1 MRAPVPRLAPLPTS
15 ASTQRPV
22 EAVELSL
29 GRLRLVGV
37 ALIVAVTAFDLVD
50 NGADRSLF
58 AALPRTAAV
67 FAVAAALLLSYRL
80 SARIEHSVA
89 PGRVI
94 VAQLALD
101 IGAVAT
107 TIVAFD
113 PPPGGVLWVVVGL
126 PVLEGALRYRL
137 TGAVAAWVAVAFLLA
152 AAVVVRWQPGQGL
165 EPFETMASPLAL
177 GLALGVPAGYLAERL
192 TAELIEASQA
202 RDDAHDRAWL
212 LAVLT
217 VAANDLTSPDIDID
231 DLLATVLDAGAEF
244 GFERVDI
251 GVAGPT
257 GWRTLGR
264 RDGTTTGSDR
274 SAGDRPACEP
284 ADSEPADSEPADS
297 LGAPEHRLTD
307 LGEVELLDDRALIAI
322 ARRGTETLV
331 LRAFCATCSERPERI
346 AALRTLSGAAVS
358 AHRGLTQRRSLAAER
373 TQLAHDASHD
383 ALTDLRNRTGL
394 LTALAERRSGALLF
408 ADLDGFKAV
417 NDVYGH
423 DAGDEVL
430 RVVARRLEGQTPPDA
445 VVGRLGGDEFV
456 VLVPDATNV
465 GPLVERLERVVGEPI
480 AVTDA
485 VVRVGVSIGQ
495 VPLAAGSD
503 RSLPA
508 EELLRRADH
517 AMYAVKAERRSG
529 RPTSGSVTPPDP
541 RSAAGSTTAVG
552 GSSAPGP

>member
-1 MRAPVPRLAPLPTS
+1 MSVPIPRLAPAPTP
-15 ASTQRPV
+15 ASSQRPV

-29 GRLRLVGV
+29 GRLRLLGA
-37 ALIVAVTAFDLVD
+37 ALIVAVTVFDLVD
-50 NGADRSLF
+50 NAADRSFF
-58 AALPRTAAV
+58 ATLPTATAV
-67 FAVAAALLLSYRL
+67 LAVAVALLLSYRL
-80 SARIEHSVA
+80 SARIERSTA

-137 TGAVAAWVAVAFLLA
+137 TGAVAAWVAIAFLLA

-217 VAANDLTSPDIDID
+217 VAANDLTSPDINFD

-251 GVAGPT
+251 GVAAPA
-257 GWRTLGR
+257 GWRTLGH
-264 RDGTTTGSDR
+264 RDGGRTD
-274 SAGDRPACEP
+274 DRPADRPSGDP
-284 ADSEPADSEPADS
+284 ADD
-297 LGAPEHRLTD
+297 LGAPEHRLAE

-322 ARRGTETLV
+322 ARRPSVHGGAETLV
-331 LRAFCATCSERPERI
+331 LRAFCPACTERPERI

-373 TQLAHDASHD
+373 TRLAHDASHD
-383 ALTDLRNRTGL
+383 ALTRLRNRTGL
-394 LTALAERRSGALLF
+394 LAALAERRSGALLF

-417 NDVYGH
+417 NDVHGH

-430 RVVARRLEGQTPPDA
+430 RVVARRLEGQTPSDA

-456 VLVPDATNV
+456 VLLSDATNV
-465 GPLVERLERVVGEPI
+465 ATLVERLERVVGEPI
-480 AVTDA
+480 SVADA

-495 VPLAAGSD
+495 VPLEADPDHPVAAED
-503 RSLPA
+503 
-508 EELLRRADH
+508 LLRRADH

-529 RPTSGSVTPPDP
+529 RPTSGSITPPAP
-541 RSAAGSTTAVG
+541 RSVAGSTTATEVSTG
-552 GSSAPGP
+552 GV

>member
-1 MRAPVPRLAPLPTS
+1 MSAPVPRLAPLPTS

-257 GWRTLGR
+257 GWRTLGHR
-264 RDGTTTGSDR
+264 GRNVDDEGPG
-274 SAGDRPACEP
+274 G
-284 ADSEPADSEPADS
+284 EPADS

-331 LRAFCATCSERPERI
+331 LRAFCAACSERPERI

-465 GPLVERLERVVGEPI
+465 GALVERLERVVGEPI

-495 VPLAAGSD
+495 VPLAPGSA
-503 RSLPA
+503 RSVPA

-541 RSAAGSTTAVG
+541 RAAAGSTTAAG
-552 GSSAPGP
+552 ASTAEP